1 MPKVVPANFE
11 PRQKDIDWA
20 MAEFGI
26 SREEVDRQTEELRD
40 HEFKRSYTDFNRV
53 FRNWFRA
60 ADKYDLLKREP
71 VYRQPEE
78 ISQEQHDAD
87 AEKAWAHM
95 NGLRTA
101 K

>member
-1 MPKVVPANFE
+1 MPKFVPNKFE

-20 MAEFGI
+20 MQKFNI
-26 SREEVDRQTEELRD
+26 SRKEVDRQTEEFRD

-53 FRNWFRA
+53 FRNWFRS
-60 ADKYDLLKREP
+60 ADKYDLLRRERT
-71 VYRQPEE
+71 YRKPEE
-78 ISQEQHDAD
+78 LSQEQHDAD

-95 NGLRTA
+95 NGLRTV